1 VAARPR
7 LIAVGDPA
15 SRSATR
21 ERAAIVLLV
30 LAWGAT
36 FAAVKIGLESAPPV
50 LFAGLRA
57 LLGGAVMAV
66 LAWHRTGMPRL
77 AGQGREYS
85 LLTALNVLLFFGL
98 QTVAIGLLPSGL
110 AAVLIYLQPVLV
122 GLLAWW
128 LLGEPMTTS
137 KILGLVLGFAGILV
151 VSGGAFAGHV
161 SAVGVGLAVVS
172 ALAWALGTI
181 VFKATDG
188 RVDPWWAVAL
198 PFLVGGALL
207 TVVGLVV
214 EGPDINWSPRFVV
227 ALVFVGLVGTALA
240 WSLWFGRVAA
250 GEAGR
255 AASYIF
261 FVPLVGVVVG
271 AALLDETLTPSLLVG
286 ASLVVLGVYL
296 VNRRPRVPRTAT
308 DTSPRPGRR
317 PGGQDEA

>member
-1 VAARPR
+1 
-7 LIAVGDPA
+7 L
-15 SRSATR
+15 
-21 ERAAIVLLV
+21 
-30 LAWGAT
+30 
-36 FAAVKIGLESAPPV
+36 

-57 LLGGAVMAV
+57 LLGGAVMAF
-66 LAWHRTGMPRL
+66 LAWRRSGPPPL
-77 AGQGREYS
+77 AGQGRDYT

-98 QTVAIGLLPSGL
+98 QSVAIGLLPSGL

-122 GLLAWW
+122 GVLAWW
-128 LLGEPMTTS
+128 LLGEPMTGPRV
-137 KILGLVLGFAGILV
+137 LGLVLGFAGILV

-161 SAVGVGLAVVS
+161 SGPGVALAVAS

-188 RVDPWWAVAL
+188 RVDPWWAVAV

-207 TVVGLVV
+207 TLVGLVD
-214 EGPDINWSPRFVV
+214 EGADITWSPRFIV
-227 ALVFVGLVGTALA
+227 ALAFAGFVGTALA

-271 AALLDETLTPSLLVG
+271 AVLLDEALTASLLAG
-286 ASLVVLGVYL
+286 AALVVLGVYL
-296 VNRRPRVPRTAT
+296 VNRRPRRT
-308 DTSPRPGRR
+308 
-317 PGGQDEA
+317 

>member
-1 VAARPR
+1 V
-7 LIAVGDPA
+7 
-15 SRSATR
+15 
-21 ERAAIVLLV
+21 
-30 LAWGAT
+30 AWGTT
-36 FAAVKIGLESAPPV
+36 FAAVKIGLESSPPV
-50 LFAGLRA
+50 LFAGLRS

-66 LAWHRTGMPRL
+66 LAWHRSGLPQL
-77 AGQGREYS
+77 AGQGRDYT

-110 AAVLIYLQPVLV
+110 AAVLVYLQPVLV
-122 GLLAWW
+122 GVLAWW
-128 LLGEPMTTS
+128 LIGEPMTAA
-137 KILGLVLGFAGILV
+137 KVVGLVVGFAGIVV

-161 SAVGVGLAVVS
+161 SAAGVGLAVAS

-207 TVVGLVV
+207 TVAGLVV
-214 EGPDINWSPRFVV
+214 EGPDITWSARFVS
-227 ALVFVGLVGTALA
+227 ALVFAGLVGTALA

-271 AALLDETLTPSLLVG
+271 AVLLDETLTLSLLVG
-286 ASLVVLGVYL
+286 AGLVVLGVHL
-296 VNRRPRVPRTAT
+296 VNRRPRR
-308 DTSPRPGRR
+308 D
-317 PGGQDEA
+317 

>member
-1 VAARPR
+1 MAARAR

-15 SRSATR
+15 SRSAAR

-30 LAWGAT
+30 LAWGTT

-50 LFAGLRA
+50 LFAGLRS
-57 LLGGAVMAV
+57 LLGGALMAV
-66 LAWHRTGMPRL
+66 LAWSRSGKPRL
-77 AGQGREYS
+77 AGQGREYT
-85 LLTALNVLLFFGL
+85 LLTALNVILFFGL

-122 GLLAWW
+122 GVFAWW
-128 LLGEPMTTS
+128 LLGEPMTGA
-137 KILGLVLGFAGILV
+137 KILGLVLGFGGILV

-161 SAVGVGLAVVS
+161 SAAGVGFAVAS

-198 PFLVGGALL
+198 PFLVGGVLL
-207 TVVGLVV
+207 TVVGLVI
-214 EGPDINWSPRFVV
+214 EGPDITWSPRFVA
-227 ALVFVGLVGTALA
+227 ALAYAGFVGTALA

-271 AALLDETLTPSLLVG
+271 VVLLDETLTVSMLIG
-286 ASLVVLGVYL
+286 AALVVLGVYL
-296 VNRRPRVPRTAT
+296 VNRRPR
-308 DTSPRPGRR
+308 SPRG
-317 PGGQDEA
+317 

>member
-1 VAARPR
+1 M
-7 LIAVGDPA
+7 
-15 SRSATR
+15 R
-21 ERAAIVLLV
+21 ERAAITLLV
-30 LAWGAT
+30 LAWGTT
-36 FAAVKIGLESAPPV
+36 FAAVKIGLESAPPL

-57 LLGGAVMAV
+57 LLGGAVMAF
-66 LAWHRTGMPRL
+66 LAWRRSGPPPL
-77 AGQGREYS
+77 AGQGRDYT

-98 QTVAIGLLPSGL
+98 QSVAIGLLPSGL

-122 GLLAWW
+122 GVLAWW
-128 LLGEPMTTS
+128 LLGEPMTGPRV
-137 KILGLVLGFAGILV
+137 LGLVLGFAGILV

-161 SAVGVGLAVVS
+161 SGPGVALAVAS

-188 RVDPWWAVAL
+188 RVDPWWAVAV

-207 TVVGLVV
+207 TLVGLVD
-214 EGPDINWSPRFVV
+214 EGADITWSPRFIV
-227 ALVFVGLVGTALA
+227 ALAFAGFVGTALA

-271 AALLDETLTPSLLVG
+271 AVLLDEALTASLLAG
-286 ASLVVLGVYL
+286 AALVVLGVYR
-296 VNRRPRVPRTAT
+296 VNRRPRRT
-308 DTSPRPGRR
+308 
-317 PGGQDEA
+317 

>member
-7 LIAVGDPA
+7 LTAGGEAPTRSA
-15 SRSATR
+15 SR
-21 ERAAIVLLV
+21 ERVAIVLLI

-57 LLGGAVMAV
+57 VIGGALMAV
-66 LAWHRTGMPRL
+66 LAWHRTGRPRL
-77 AGQGREYS
+77 AGQAREYT

-98 QTVAIGLLPSGL
+98 QTAAIGLLPSGL

-128 LLGEPMTTS
+128 LLDEPMTGP
-137 KILGLVLGFAGILV
+137 KIIGLVLGFAGIV
-151 VSGGAFAGHV
+151 VVGGGAFAGHV
-161 SAVGVGLAVVS
+161 SAAGVGLAVAS

-198 PFLVGGALL
+198 PFLVGGVML
-207 TVVGLVV
+207 TLVGLVV
-214 EGPDINWSPRFVV
+214 EGPEITWSAQFVA
-227 ALVFVGLVGTALA
+227 ALAFAGLVGTAAA
-240 WSLWFGRVAA
+240 WSLWFGLVAA

-271 AALLDETLTPSLLVG
+271 VVLLDETLSASLLLG
-286 ASLVVLGVYL
+286 AALVVLGVYL
-296 VNRRPRVPRTAT
+296 VNRRQ
-308 DTSPRPGRR
+308 SSS
-317 PGGQDEA
+317 

>member
-1 VAARPR
+1 MAPRSELTAA
-7 LIAVGDPA
+7 GEPA
-15 SRSATR
+15 TRTATR

-30 LAWGAT
+30 LAWGTT

-50 LFAGLRA
+50 LFAGLRC

-66 LAWHRTGMPRL
+66 VAWRRTGMPVL
-77 AGQGREYS
+77 AGQGREYT

-98 QTVAIGLLPSGL
+98 QTVAIGLLPSGV
-110 AAVLIYLQPVLV
+110 AAVLVYLQPVLV

-137 KILGLVLGFAGILV
+137 KILGLVLGFAGIVV

-214 EGPDINWSPRFVV
+214 EGPDITWSPRFVV
-227 ALVFVGLVGTALA
+227 ALAFVGLVGTALA

-271 AALLDETLTPSLLVG
+271 AVLLDETLTASLLLG
-286 ASLVVLGVYL
+286 SALVVLGVYL
-296 VNRRPRVPRTAT
+296 VNRRPRRA
-308 DTSPRPGRR
+308 
-317 PGGQDEA
+317 

>member
-7 LIAVGDPA
+7 LSAGGDTA
-15 SRSATR
+15 IRSASR
-21 ERAAIVLLV
+21 ERAAILLLIV
-30 LAWGAT
+30 AWGTT

-57 LLGGAVMAV
+57 LIGGALIAV

-77 AGQGREYS
+77 AGQGRAYS
-85 LLTALNVLLFFGL
+85 LITVLNVVLFFGL
-98 QTVAIGLLPSGL
+98 QTAAIGLLPSGL

-128 LLGEPMTTS
+128 LLDEPMTAA
-137 KILGLVLGFAGILV
+137 KIVGLVLGFAGIV
-151 VSGGAFAGHV
+151 VVGGGAFAGHV
-161 SAVGVGLAVVS
+161 SFAGVGVAVAG

-181 VFKATDG
+181 VFKSTDG

-207 TVVGLVV
+207 TLVGMVV
-214 EGPDINWSPRFVV
+214 EGPEITWSGRFVV
-227 ALVFVGLVGTALA
+227 ALAYAGAVGTGAA
-240 WSLWFGRVAA
+240 WVLWFGLVAA

-271 AALLDETLTPSLLVG
+271 AVLLDETLTVSLLLG
-286 ASLVVLGVYL
+286 AALVVLGVYL
-296 VNRRPRVPRTAT
+296 VNRRPSA
-308 DTSPRPGRR
+308 
-317 PGGQDEA
+317 

>member
-1 VAARPR
+1 MAARPR

-15 SRSATR
+15 SRSAAR
-21 ERAAIVLLV
+21 ERAAVVLLV
-30 LAWGAT
+30 LAWGTT
-36 FAAVKIGLESAPPV
+36 FAAIKIGLESAPPI
-50 LFAGLRA
+50 LFAGLRS

-66 LAWHRTGMPRL
+66 LAWNRTGMPRL
-77 AGQGREYS
+77 AGQGREYT

-98 QTVAIGLLPSGL
+98 QTAAIGLLPSGL

-128 LLGEPMTTS
+128 LLGEPMTAP
-137 KILGLVLGFAGILV
+137 KFLGLVLGFAGIVV
-151 VSGGAFAGHV
+151 VSGGAFVGHV
-161 SAVGVGLAVVS
+161 SAAGVGLAVAS

-181 VFKATDG
+181 VFKGTDG

-207 TVVGLVV
+207 TLVGLVV
-214 EGPDINWSPRFVV
+214 EGPDITWSPRFVV
-227 ALVFVGLVGTALA
+227 ALAFAGLVGTALA
-240 WSLWFGRVAA
+240 WALWFGLVAA

-271 AALLDETLTPSLLVG
+271 AVLLDETLTASLLVG
-286 ASLVVLGVYL
+286 AALVVLGVYL
-296 VNRRPRVPRTAT
+296 VNRRPSVRA
-308 DTSPRPGRR
+308 SPSRGTLS
-317 PGGQDEA
+317 

>member
-1 VAARPR
+1 VASRSELTA
-7 LIAVGDPA
+7 AGGPA
-15 SRSATR
+15 SRTATR
-21 ERAAIVLLV
+21 ERAVIVLLV
-30 LAWGAT
+30 LAWGTT

-50 LFAGLRA
+50 LFAGLRS
-57 LLGGAVMAV
+57 LIGGALMAV
-66 LAWHRTGMPRL
+66 LAWSRTGRPRL

-110 AAVLIYLQPVLV
+110 AAVLVYLQPVLV

-128 LLGEPMTTS
+128 LLGEPMTAS
-137 KILGLVLGFAGILV
+137 KILGLVVGFAGIVV
-151 VSGGAFAGHV
+151 VSGGAFVGHV
-161 SAVGVGLAVVS
+161 SAVGVGLAVAS

-181 VFKATDG
+181 VFKGTDG
-188 RVDPWWAVAL
+188 RIDPWWAVAL
-198 PFLVGGALL
+198 PFLAGGALL

-214 EGPDINWSPRFVV
+214 EGPDISWSPRFVA
-227 ALVFVGLVGTALA
+227 ALVFAGLVGTALA

-271 AALLDETLTPSLLVG
+271 AVLLDETLTASLLLGSV
-286 ASLVVLGVYL
+286 LVVLGVYL
-296 VNRRPRVPRTAT
+296 VNRRPRRM
-308 DTSPRPGRR
+308 
-317 PGGQDEA
+317 

>member
-7 LIAVGDPA
+7 LTA
-15 SRSATR
+15 SEGPATR
-21 ERAAIVLLV
+21 SPSRERVAILLLV
-30 LAWGAT
+30 LAWGTT

-57 LLGGAVMAV
+57 VIGGAVMAV

-77 AGQGREYS
+77 TGQGREYT

-98 QTVAIGLLPSGL
+98 QTAAIGLLPSGS

-128 LLGEPMTTS
+128 LLDEPMTAPR
-137 KILGLVLGFAGILV
+137 ILGLVLGFAGIV
-151 VSGGAFAGHV
+151 VVGGGAFAGHV
-161 SAVGVGLAVVS
+161 SAAGVGLAVAS
-172 ALAWALGTI
+172 ALAWALGTV

-198 PFLVGGALL
+198 PFLVGGVLL
-207 TVVGLVV
+207 TLVGLIV
-214 EGPDINWSPRFVV
+214 EGPDITWSARFVA
-227 ALVFVGLVGTALA
+227 ALAFAGLVGTAAA
-240 WSLWFGRVAA
+240 WSLWFGLVAA

-271 AALLDETLTPSLLVG
+271 AVLLDETLTASLLVG
-286 ASLVVLGVYL
+286 AALVVLGVYL
-296 VNRRPRVPRTAT
+296 VNRRQA
-308 DTSPRPGRR
+308 SS
-317 PGGQDEA
+317 

>member
-7 LIAVGDPA
+7 LSAGADTA
-15 SRSATR
+15 TRSAAR
-21 ERAAIVLLV
+21 ERAAIVLLIV
-30 LAWGAT
+30 AWGTT

-57 LLGGAVMAV
+57 LIGGAVMAV

-77 AGQGREYS
+77 AGQGREYT

-98 QTVAIGLLPSGL
+98 QTAAIGLLPSGL

-128 LLGEPMTTS
+128 LLDEPMTAA
-137 KILGLVLGFAGILV
+137 KIVGLVLGFAGIV
-151 VSGGAFAGHV
+151 VVGGGAFAGHV
-161 SAVGVGLAVVS
+161 SAVGVGLAVAG
-172 ALAWALGTI
+172 ALAWALGTV

-198 PFLVGGALL
+198 PFLAGGALL
-207 TVVGLVV
+207 SIVGLVI
-214 EGPDINWSPRFVV
+214 EGPDITWSREFVA
-227 ALVFVGLVGTALA
+227 ALAFAGLVGTALA
-240 WSLWFGRVAA
+240 WALWFGLVAA

-271 AALLDETLTPSLLVG
+271 ALMLDETLTASLLVG
-286 ASLVVLGVYL
+286 AALVVLGVYL
-296 VNRRPRVPRTAT
+296 VNRRPAV
-308 DTSPRPGRR
+308 
-317 PGGQDEA
+317 

>member
-1 VAARPR
+1 MRGLPAERRDGVA
-7 LIAVGDPA
+7 GDTA
-15 SRSATR
+15 IRSASR
-21 ERAAIVLLV
+21 ERAEIVLLI
-30 LAWGAT
+30 LAWGTT

-57 LLGGAVMAV
+57 LIGGAVIAV

-77 AGQGREYS
+77 AGQGRAYS
-85 LLTALNVLLFFGL
+85 LITALNVVLFFGL
-98 QTVAIGLLPSGL
+98 QTAAIGLLPSGL

-128 LLGEPMTTS
+128 LLDELMTAA
-137 KILGLVLGFAGILV
+137 KIVGLVLGFAGIV
-151 VSGGAFAGHV
+151 IVGGGAFAGHV
-161 SAVGVGLAVVS
+161 SLVGVGLAVAG

-207 TVVGLVV
+207 TLVGLVV
-214 EGPDINWSPRFVV
+214 EGPEIVWSGRFVV
-227 ALVFVGLVGTALA
+227 ALAYAGAVGTGVA
-240 WSLWFGRVAA
+240 WVLWFGLVAA

-271 AALLDETLTPSLLVG
+271 AVLLDENLTLSLLVG
-286 ASLVVLGVYL
+286 AALVVLGVYL
-296 VNRRPRVPRTAT
+296 VNRRPA
-308 DTSPRPGRR
+308 
-317 PGGQDEA
+317 A

>member
-1 VAARPR
+1 MAARAR
-7 LIAVGDPA
+7 LIDAGDPA
-15 SRSATR
+15 SRSSTR
-21 ERAAIVLLV
+21 ERAAIALLIV
-30 LAWGAT
+30 AWGTT
-36 FAAVKIGLESAPPV
+36 FAAIKIGLESSPPI
-50 LFAGLRA
+50 LFAGLRS

-66 LAWHRTGMPRL
+66 LAWGRTGRPDL
-77 AGQGREYS
+77 TGQGRDYT

-98 QTVAIGLLPSGL
+98 QTAAIALLPSGL

-128 LLGEPMTTS
+128 LLGEPMTTP
-137 KILGLVLGFAGILV
+137 KVLGLVLGFVGILV

-161 SAVGVGLAVVS
+161 SVVGVGLAVAS

-214 EGPDINWSPRFVV
+214 EGPDITWSPRFVA
-227 ALVFVGLVGTALA
+227 ALVFAGVVGTALA
-240 WSLWFGRVAA
+240 WALWFGLVAA
-250 GEAGR
+250 GDAGR

-261 FVPLVGVVVG
+261 FVPLVGVLVG
-271 AALLDETLTPSLLVG
+271 AVMLDETLTASLLVG
-286 ASLVVLGVYL
+286 ALLVVLGVYL
-296 VNRRPRVPRTAT
+296 VNRRPRDSRTKP
-308 DTSPRPGRR
+308 DPSPRPGGRAGVR
-317 PGGQDEA
+317 DGT